1 MITRA
6 ATAAD
11 IGALKALAVETY
23 VQAFGHSFEPPDL
36 ADHVRDKLS
45 EAKIGRYIREDFVLV
60 AETEDRLAGFAQ
72 LGVLEMPLENASS
85 GDRELRRFYVH
96 PDFQNQGVGAM
107 LMEAVLAHPCLA
119 GAGDLYLDVW
129 EFNTDGRRFYER
141 YGFEVI
147 GELEFEVASGSD
159 TDVDLIMVR
168 RAPGRRHR

>member
-23 VQAFGHSFEPPDL
+23 VQSFGHSFEPEDL

-45 EAKIGRYIREDFVLV
+45 EAKIGRYIRDDFVLV

-72 LGVLEMPLENASS
+72 LGALEMPVENPSS

-96 PDFQNQGVGAM
+96 PDFQNQGLGAM
-107 LMEAVLAHPCLA
+107 LMKAVLTHPCLA

-129 EFNTDGRRFYER
+129 KLNTDGRRFYER

-147 GELEFEVASGSD
+147 GELKFEVASGSD
-159 TDVDLIMVR
+159 TDADLIMVR